1 MGTTFRDAGVHSPRA
16 IRNEIVRQV
25 DNMDRESAYIADQ
38 VFPLVELSDN
48 EETYFTMNGVK
59 MPMSRSTL
67 GAESDV
73 VYLEDLGEDQVTV
86 DVFKAKT
93 APERGANQKLN
104 NEQEILNLFN
114 QAAATLREKLML
126 TRSLVAWQG
135 LDGIDGLIGQDGAT
149 VHPDLPAGHVLT
161 GSDYSATGTAT
172 PVDDFIEAEFQVSND
187 GNQLDQA
194 GPMTS
199 YVSPSIMRDLKL
211 NDDLQS
217 NWDNISALNEDQLS
231 TALQIDQIREVR
243 TTVARTNANGEP
255 IDSNGNVVDKPSNA
269 ATDNILEPWDA
280 GASTN
285 RRNVVIMAPGVQ
297 TAFIPWFLENLTDVA
312 SDEDVSG
319 SFAVNENQGFF
330 TQSWVPNDPM
340 VRWFKIVQEIGF
352 HLWRP
357 ENIAILQDV

>member
-1 MGTTFRDAGVHSPRA
+1 MGVTFRDAGVHSPRA

-25 DNMDRESAYIADQ
+25 DNMNRESAYIADQ

-73 VYLEDLGEDQVTV
+73 VYLEDLGEDQVDV

-104 NEQEILNLFN
+104 NEQEILNLFD

-135 LDGIDGLIGQDGAT
+135 LDGIDGLIGQDGQTA
-149 VHPDLPAGHVLT
+149 HPDMDSTHVIT
-161 GSDYSATGTAT
+161 GSDYSATGSST
-172 PVDDFIEAEFQVSND
+172 PVDDFIEAEYQISDD

-194 GPMTS
+194 GPMTA
-199 YVSPSIMRDLKL
+199 YLSPSLLRDLKL

-243 TTVARTNANGEP
+243 TKVARTNANGEP
-255 IDSNGNVVDKPSNA
+255 IDDSGNVVDKPENA

-280 GASTN
+280 ANSTN
-285 RRNVVIMAPGVQ
+285 RRNVVIMAPGMV
-297 TAFIPWFLENLTDVA
+297 TAFIPWFLENLVDVA
-312 SDEDVSG
+312 SDEDVPG
-319 SFAVNENQGFF
+319 TFAVDENQGFF
-330 TQSWVPNDPM
+330 TQSWVPADPM

-357 ENIAILQDV
+357 ENIAIIQDC